1 MLNYS
6 IFRLTSHLRQEFRL
20 MQLVCKI
27 VKLLGSS
34 SYYTKSA
41 LEKYNNKI
49 TNCILL
55 SFFTQYFWYRRVC
68 FERPTRFHWIWQI
81 IKFFIWNYF
90 LSILQRLQ
98 FQRTIHIIFLREQLC
113 KMQYP
118 TRKMSYCIHFIH
130 ASQFLRSVY
139 IIISDTTFF
148 VVLIWPSCGFS
159 LIYNSVNNRY
169 VVATILEQKELLFR
183 IFWRTKSDKSTIA
196 CIQGKVDDNF
206 KAY

>member
-1 MLNYS
+1 MLSYS

-68 FERPTRFHWIWQI
+68 IERPSRFHWIWQI
-81 IKFFIWNYF
+81 VEVFIWNYS
-90 LSILQRLQ
+90 LSILRWLQ
-98 FQRTIHIIFLREQLC
+98 FQRTIHIIFLGQQLC
-113 KMQYP
+113 KMQYSHV
-118 TRKMSYCIHFIH
+118 KCHI
-130 ASQFLRSVY
+130 ASILFMLAS
-139 IIISDTTFF
+139 F
-148 VVLIWPSCGFS
+148 VVVFTSLYLIQHFS
-159 LIYNSVNNRY
+159 L
-169 VVATILEQKELLFR
+169 F
-183 IFWRTKSDKSTIA
+183 
-196 CIQGKVDDNF
+196 
-206 KAY
+206 